1 MTITLQEITK
11 QYSGQTIINKL
22 SYRFEL
28 GQSYAIFGHNG
39 AGKSTLLQLIAGSIS
54 PNKGKIIYEFE
65 QKVIAVE
72 DMYQYLSLAAPYM
85 DLIEDMSMEEII
97 SFHFKFKKSVVID
110 PFKITSSLLQYD
122 KDKLIRNYSSGM
134 KQRLKLLLALFTDS
148 KVLLLDEPT
157 ANFDNEGIDW
167 YRDLVQKYRNNRT
180 LIIASAQTHD
190 HDFCDARITM

>member
-11 QYSGQTIINKL
+11 QYSSQTIINKL

-28 GQSYAIFGHNG
+28 GKSYAIVGHNG

-54 PNKGKIIYEFE
+54 PNKGEIMYEFE
-65 QKVIAVE
+65 HKVVAVE
-72 DMYQYLSLAAPYM
+72 NMYQYISLAAPYM
-85 DLIEDMSMEEII
+85 DLIEDMSMAEMI
-97 SFHFKFKKSVVID
+97 SFHFKFKNSIVDD
-110 PFKITSSLLQYD
+110 PFKNISALLLYD
-122 KDKLIRNYSSGM
+122 PAKLIRNYSSGM

-157 ANFDNEGIDW
+157 ANFDNEGIEW
-167 YRDLVQKYRNNRT
+167 YRNLIQQYRNNRT
-180 LIIASAQTHD
+180 LIIASAQDHD